1 MTSNHLLLYR
11 IAEIM
16 FEHQRHFLPVD
27 LLFDDEQ
34 IGNFVKSIQID
45 SPYQQMLFDG
55 VLTESV
61 REEKL
66 FVSFT
71 VEGYFHYVLGEVI
84 YNQTIGKGPECL
96 KQIVEENK
104 LNAIKPGLEQFFIKC
119 AINENESVIIDLI
132 DLLPNNL
139 DLIVKAFVL
148 LIVNIEKKKVLDSL
162 FEKVTDNDLLLLIE
176 VLNYIN
182 NYIPQILIEFENE
195 LLQYK
200 FLSEKDIFKKSYIE
214 ALRNVSTENIDL
226 KFIDKISSSDFDIEF
241 EINIVKI
248 NLYFKLNK
256 FRLAEKT
263 IKRNLFILKKIKS
276 NNRRNIVKMFF
287 NNIST
292 YYSEIGNYNLA
303 IDASKK
309 ALTFSD
315 KNQTDFGILTNNL
328 ALRYIEID
336 KYDEAENY
344 LNTAL
349 SFDLNKFGN
358 YSENVASRYGNFG
371 LFNIKK
377 GNYLE
382 AINYLILA
390 LKIDKS
396 LFGNED
402 DIIATRLI
410 NLSEAYRNTNQIE
423 EALNCIYEAR
433 KIDIINYGAMHP
445 MISYSYNIEAHIYS
459 QLGDF
464 DKAIQTINKAIEINN
479 LFQNGINDKLN
490 RDYNFLG
497 AIYFK
502 SGNLNKALS
511 CFHEA
516 DKIESSLFCDS
527 PELRIV
533 TWLNICKIYLKIE
546 DRHNLEIYLNMINA
560 LPEDIRKEYSSYIK
574 DLNIL

>member
-11 IAEIM
+11 LAELM
-16 FEHQRHFLPVD
+16 LEHEQHIFPVD

-34 IGNFVKSIQID
+34 IGDFVKSIQID
-45 SPYQQMLFDG
+45 SPYQQMVLEG

-61 REEKL
+61 REGKL

-71 VEGYFHYVLGEVI
+71 VEGYFHYLLGEVI
-84 YNQTIGKGPECL
+84 YNQTNGKGPIAL
-96 KQIVEENK
+96 KRILQENK
-104 LNAIKPGLEQFFIKC
+104 LNAIKPGLEQYFIRC
-119 AINENESVIIDLI
+119 AINENDSVIINLI
-132 DLLPNNL
+132 DLFPKNL
-139 DLIVKAFVL
+139 DLIVKAFVF
-148 LIVNIEKKKVLDSL
+148 LIVNKEKKNILDSL

-195 LLQYK
+195 LLKYK

-214 ALRNVSTENIDL
+214 ALRNVTTDNIDI

-248 NLYFKLNK
+248 NLYFKLDK
-256 FRLAEKT
+256 FRLVEKT
-263 IKRNLFILKKIKS
+263 IKRNLLILNKLKS
-276 NNRRNIVKMFF
+276 NNKINNVKMFY
-287 NNIST
+287 NNISY

-315 KNQTDFGILTNNL
+315 KNQTDYGILTNNL

-344 LNTAL
+344 LNIAL
-349 SFDLNKFGN
+349 SFDINKFGS

-371 LFNIKK
+371 LLNIKK
-377 GNYLE
+377 ENYIV
-382 AINYLILA
+382 AIDYLKKA

-423 EALNCIYEAR
+423 DALICIFESR
-433 KIDIINYGAMHP
+433 KIDITNYGDKHP
-445 MISYSYNIEAHIYS
+445 MIAYSYNIEAHIYM
-459 QLGDF
+459 QLEDF
-464 DKAIQTINKAIEINN
+464 DKAILTIHKAIEINK
-479 LFQNGINDKLN
+479 LIQNGINDKLN

-511 CFHEA
+511 YFHEA
-516 DKIESSLFCDS
+516 DKIEANLFCDN

-574 DLNIL
+574 DLNVQ

>member
-11 IAEIM
+11 LAELM
-16 FEHQRHFLPVD
+16 LEHEQHILPVD

-34 IGNFVKSIQID
+34 IGDFVKSIQID
-45 SPYQQMLFDG
+45 SPYQQMLFEG
-55 VLTESV
+55 VITETVSD
-61 REEKL
+61 EKL

-84 YNQTIGKGPECL
+84 YKETKAKGPVEL
-96 KQIVEENK
+96 KRIVEENK
-104 LNAIKPGLEQFFIKC
+104 LNAIKPGFEQFFIKC

-148 LIVNIEKKKVLDSL
+148 LIVNKEKKKVLDSL

-176 VLNYIN
+176 VLNCIN
-182 NYIPQILIEFENE
+182 NYIPQILIEFESE
-195 LLQYK
+195 LLKYK
-200 FLSEKDIFKKSYIE
+200 FLSEIDIFKKSYVE
-214 ALRNVSTENIDL
+214 ALRNAPTDSIDL
-226 KFIDKISSSDFDIEF
+226 KFLDKISSSDFDIEF

-263 IKRNLFILKKIKS
+263 IKRNLFILKKLKL

-315 KNQTDFGILTNNL
+315 KNQTDYGILTNNL

-344 LNTAL
+344 LNIAL
-349 SFDLNKFGN
+349 SFDINKFGS

-371 LFNIKK
+371 LLNIKK
-377 GNYLE
+377 ENYIV
-382 AINYLILA
+382 AIDYLKKA

-423 EALNCIYEAR
+423 DALICIFESR
-433 KIDIINYGAMHP
+433 KIDITNYGDKHP
-445 MISYSYNIEAHIYS
+445 MIAYSYNIEAHIYM
-459 QLGDF
+459 QLEDF
-464 DKAIQTINKAIEINN
+464 DKAILTIHKAIEINK
-479 LFQNGINDKLN
+479 LIQNGINDKLN

-511 CFHEA
+511 YFHEA
-516 DKIESSLFCDS
+516 DKIEANLFCDN

-546 DRHNLEIYLNMINA
+546 DRNNLEIYLNMINA

-574 DLNIL
+574 DLNVQ